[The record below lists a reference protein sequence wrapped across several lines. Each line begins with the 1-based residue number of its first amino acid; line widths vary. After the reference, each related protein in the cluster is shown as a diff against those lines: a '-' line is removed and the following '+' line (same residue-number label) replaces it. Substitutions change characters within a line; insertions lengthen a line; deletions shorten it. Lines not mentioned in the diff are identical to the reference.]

1 MYKTKLSL
9 VEPTK
14 LLERITVD
22 NLRFINP
29 LGHDY
34 VSGAYNISP
43 VGGIGENINF
53 AEYSGGPSSD
63 PPRTTIKDEV
73 YKNVV
78 PMSGVNIYNLSF
90 WLLALG
96 VWTPKPAEISLI
108 APDGTTVWTG
118 TAYFTTGS
126 QIASVRV
133 NASGNYTV
141 KYSTQDGNK
150 TITATYSIYVVNNT
164 TAKPP
169 YTITTAIERVLN
181 AGVGAY
187 NGYFKLDPALA
198 EKWKNIEAPEFEITG
213 KTLFEA
219 LLLIGGYKDVQAIP
233 RLTPTPGSAEDWEY
247 NFIKFD
253 LLNGDEEWTPPRGY
267 IDKQEYWDGE
277 SYCGGVESYVDN
289 FVDNTKNGAIKPSFP
304 MTVRTETSDLI
315 IDDGH
320 AIIKTEFPI
329 YKIEKVEQAYISAT
343 GEPVGDIT
351 PYIFEK
357 SEYDKLSSYV
367 GTFPTAKQFALYYIQ
382 GQPNLY
388 GLVLKPETAT
398 AIGAAIQD
406 FAAVQI
412 AEKKSGQ
419 KYTPTLGIRAF
430 AYKVTYTPITN
441 RRIRQFRPTR
451 DFPNGNLLYY
461 NQSGNIVDS
470 KNYGGRMKGEL
481 ARIGNKVELET
492 YRLYNLADMPKP
504 GMKKDGKYISQV
516 DWEIQ
521 ATCMKVTIHLVKNYN
536 RLSQYI
542 GINSMQRFYEVSEK
556 QATYRPLNFSY
567 FSQIGRL
574 IGNANAK
581 NIITAD
587 GISYFAETFKNIY
600 PAGQIKISYVVVTAY
615 SKDGVQIQSPTI
627 HEVCGN
633 GIGNSMSFYFS
644 FEDNYS
650 AGGQALFKDFAKNVQ
665 RAVPYSDEY
674 GELYELQMDF
684 YSGYATR
691 ELKFFDQAST
701 DTHASFCDLLPEVS
715 GAPTNYPPLIS
726 YRAVVDKNGGEKISV
741 ETQIHFQA
749 NSANIIIGSALG
761 EDNLLVSNEAHTHTF
776 VCLPYEIEALQERIP
791 VEDVN
796 TWKISTP
803 GVDVVTSGGQ
813 SVAVAIGTA
822 LKPIR
827 NTTSR
832 DALSWACVN
841 EQGNIL
847 IARNVKIAKDAANRD
862 QNYINFNLTID

>member
-1 MYKTKLSL
+1 MYKTRLPL

-34 VSGAYNISP
+34 VSGAYTIEVNEKNVSS
-43 VGGIGENINF
+43 F
-53 AEYSGGPSSD
+53 AEYFGSS
-63 PPRTTIKDEV
+63 PTYPNQNTTTIKNEL
-73 YKNVV
+73 YKNVYAYNGDI
-78 PMSGVNIYNLSF
+78 PIYALCFWRFDSF
-90 WLLALG
+90 GNFFAT
-96 VWTPKPAEISLI
+96 VDTKIELI
-108 APDGTTVWTG
+108 APDNNTVWNG
-118 TAYFTTGS
+118 SAKETTGNIVTIINLE
-126 QIASVRV
+126 QLKAP
-133 NASGNYTV
+133 AGTYTI
-141 KYSTQDGNK
+141 KYSNENTSV
-150 TITATYSIYVVNNT
+150 TYNIYAVNNT
-164 TAKPP
+164 VAKKP
-169 YTITTAIERVLN
+169 YTITEAINRVLN

-187 NGYFKLDPALA
+187 NGYFKLDPVMA
-198 EKWKNIEAPEFEITG
+198 EMWKDVEAPEFEITG

-219 LLLIGGYKDVQAIP
+219 LLMIGGYKDIQAIP

-247 NFIKFD
+247 NFITFD
-253 LLNGDEEWTPPRGY
+253 LLNGNEEWTPPSGY

-289 FVDNTKNGAIKPSFP
+289 FVDNTKNGAIKSAYP

-329 YKIEKVEQAYISAT
+329 YKIEKVEQAYINGT
-343 GEPVGDIT
+343 NPRVGDIT

-357 SEYDKLSSYV
+357 SEYDKLTSYV
-367 GTFPTAKQFALYYIQ
+367 GAFPTAKQFALYYIQ

-398 AIGAAIQD
+398 PIGAAIQD

-419 KYTPTLGIRAF
+419 EYDSKYGVASF

-441 RRIRQFRPTR
+441 RRIRQFKPTR

-461 NQSGNIVDS
+461 NQSANIVDA

-492 YRLYNLADMPKP
+492 YRLYKFSDFPKP

-556 QATYRPLNFSY
+556 QATERPLNFSY
-567 FSQIGRL
+567 IAQIG
-574 IGNANAK
+574 GGVSS
-581 NIITAD
+581 NIRVLTRT
-587 GISYFAETFKNIY
+587 GIRRFARTFTNDSTPNFKV
-600 PAGQIKISYVVVTAY
+600 SYVVVTAY
-615 SKDGVQIQSPTI
+615 SKDGKQIQSPTI
-627 HEVCGN
+627 HAVCGN

-650 AGGQALFKDFAKNVQ
+650 AGDQALYKADAKKVQ
-665 RAVPYSDEY
+665 RAVPYADEY

-684 YSGYATR
+684 YPYNSAYP
-691 ELKFFDQAST
+691 KFWKDQIST
-701 DTHASFCDLLPEVS
+701 ETEKGWCDLLPQVS
-715 GAPTNYPPLIS
+715 ESFATTDPYLS
-726 YRAVVDKNGGEKISV
+726 YRAVVDKNSGEKISV

-749 NSANIIIGSALG
+749 NKPDIIIGSALG
-761 EDNLLVSNEAHTHTF
+761 EDNALVSNESHTHSF
-776 VCLPYEIEALQERIP
+776 VCLPYEIQPLQERIP
-791 VEDVN
+791 VEDIGRYTVSDP
-796 TWKISTP
+796 TISISSD
-803 GVDVVTSGGQ
+803 GSISIQ
-813 SVAVAIGTA
+813 A
-822 LKPIR
+822 LK
-827 NTTSR
+827 NTSSQ

-841 EQGNIL
+841 ELGNIL
-847 IARNVKIAKDAANRD
+847 IARNEVLKSGDTISESVV
-862 QNYINFNLTID
+862 INFNLTID